1 MSGAEG
7 PGAATPGP
15 GAGTSDAGTAGERRA
30 RSASTP
36 SPDGLVTVGKVGRP
50 HGLDG
55 SFFVEGASEDP
66 RRFAK
71 GTALLV
77 GGRPVK
83 VLEAK
88 LGAGARRV
96 LKVDGPA
103 QRGEAIQVPIDA
115 LPAPADGTF
124 YVFQLVGLAVR
135 EEGGEELGTV
145 VDVLPNLANDVLE
158 LDTGVLLPLI
168 EDCILDVDLAG
179 GAIRVAPGFA
189 KAE

>member
-7 PGAATPGP
+7 PGAASPGP
-15 GAGTSDAGTAGERRA
+15 GAGTPGERRA
-30 RSASTP
+30 RSSSTP

-71 GTALLV
+71 GAKVLV
-77 GGRPVK
+77 GGVQVK
-83 VLEAK
+83 VLETK

-96 LKVDGPA
+96 LRVDGPA
-103 QRGEAIQVPIDA
+103 ERGAAIQVPIDA
-115 LPAPADGTF
+115 LPQPQEGTF
-124 YVFQLVGLAVR
+124 YVFQLVGLAVH
-135 EEGGEELGTV
+135 EEGGEVLGTV

-158 LDTGVLLPLI
+158 LDTGVLLPLV
-168 EDCILDVDLAG
+168 EDCVLDVDLAAG
-179 GAIRVAPGFA
+179 SIRVAPGFA